1 MSLGVARRGLSCRE
15 RWQEHGVPAMG
26 GGMAVMGEHLGG
38 GPSAPNIGPGP
49 PSCNGVTVGVTA

>member
-26 GGMAVMGEHLGG
+26 GGMAVMGEHPGGVPVPPIQVPDPPVVMVSPLG
-38 GPSAPNIGPGP
+38 
-49 PSCNGVTVGVTA
+49 

>member
-15 RWQEHGVPAMG
+15 RWQEHGCLLG

-38 GPSAPNIGPGP
+38 GPSAPQYLFRAPQL
-49 PSCNGVTVGVTA
+49 